1 MEVFGRQEMPSRGSL
16 ANVDHS
22 PQHDGKAPRTYQ
34 EKQAFKQAI
43 LDMRVKV
50 DEENFEEAV
59 SQAYRCWTETT
70 IPSDITA
77 LLSDPVLSQLS
88 LDSPQFYHLLEALR
102 QFTLQPPYTLPLTS
116 TLPDMKADTTNY
128 IHLQR
133 LYKAKA
139 EEDKKIFRGL
149 VRVPVD
155 EGVVDLFV
163 RNSHHL
169 KLMRGTKWGQ
179 LDKDPAALGRSYA
192 T

>member
-1 MEVFGRQEMPSRGSL
+1 M
-16 ANVDHS
+16 
-22 PQHDGKAPRTYQ
+22 
-34 EKQAFKQAI
+34 
-43 LDMRVKV
+43 
-50 DEENFEEAV
+50 DEENFEEAE
-59 SQAYRCWTETT
+59 SQAYRCWTETAV
-70 IPSDITA
+70 PSDIAA

-128 IHLQR
+128 IHLQK

-155 EGVVDLFV
+155 EAIVDLFV
-163 RNSHHL
+163 RNAHHL
-169 KLMRGTKWGQ
+169 RLMRGTKWGR
-179 LDKDPAALGRSYA
+179 LDKDPAALGRLDMGLTSHDVLIPFLQFLPSPSLPNLLQFTSLFRPYHRIS
-192 T
+192 